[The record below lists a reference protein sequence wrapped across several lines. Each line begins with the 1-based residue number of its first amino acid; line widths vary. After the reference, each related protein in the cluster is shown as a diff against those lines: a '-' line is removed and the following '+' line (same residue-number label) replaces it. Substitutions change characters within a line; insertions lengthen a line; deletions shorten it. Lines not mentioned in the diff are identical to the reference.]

1 MQEVVRVKD
10 QETNQTREAFEK
22 IKREKDENEKK
33 VNIEISQLK
42 EKIATKEAE
51 LKQKISEGMAK
62 DTMIQKM
69 TEQFQSSHTD
79 S

>member
-51 LKQKISEGMAK
+51 MKQKISEGMAK

>member
-51 LKQKISEGMAK
+51 MKQKISEGMAK

-69 TEQFQSSHTD
+69 TEQFQQTHTD